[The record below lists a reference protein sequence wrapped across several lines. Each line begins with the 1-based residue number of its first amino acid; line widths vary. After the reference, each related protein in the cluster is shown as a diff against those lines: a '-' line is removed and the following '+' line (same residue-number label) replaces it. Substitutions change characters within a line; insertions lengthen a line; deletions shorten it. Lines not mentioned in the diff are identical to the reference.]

1 MKKMIKLSGKED
13 AAPIQKVAASLL
25 EALLFPKNKN
35 DDVVV
40 SFILTETNREQ
51 MSEKLISVLRFSQSL
66 ISKPGNRFYDENN
79 KNGTPKI
86 LMMALPVVKTKES
99 DVQTNGD
106 VLNGFGERIK
116 VHEVRVF
123 LGDKKTKNQDDTEH
137 VSVSLKAKTLPNGIV
152 KQPKSA
158 GSTASRV
165 LRTLIGDGKDCA
177 VDFVLTPYNSGAMCE
192 KIVSMMRIMQRMQ
205 KDPASII
212 FNGLPSQRIDY
223 VITAS
228 APVMI
233 RVPAR
238 NREKETLT
246 TVNEIVFNVK

>member
-1 MKKMIKLSGKED
+1 MKKTIKLSGKED

-25 EALLFPKNKN
+25 EALFFPKNKD
-35 DDVVV
+35 DDVVI
-40 SFILTETNREQ
+40 SFILTEANREQ
-51 MSEKLISVLRFSQSL
+51 MSEKLISVLRFSQSML
-66 ISKPGNRFYDENN
+66 SRPGNRFYDENN
-79 KNGTPKI
+79 KNGVSKVLT
-86 LMMALPVVKTKES
+86 MALPVVKTKES
-99 DVQTNGD
+99 DIQTNGD

-123 LGDKKTKNQDDTEH
+123 LEDKKTVNQCNIEH
-137 VSVSLKAKTLPNGIV
+137 VSVSLKAKTLPNGVV

-177 VDFVLTPYNSGAMCE
+177 VDFVLTPYNGGAMCE
-192 KIVSMMRIMQRMQ
+192 KVVSMMRIMQRMQ
-205 KDPASII
+205 KDPASVI
-212 FNGLPSQRIDY
+212 FNGLPSKRIDY

-228 APVMI
+228 APEMI

-246 TVNEIVFNVK
+246 TVNEIVFHVK